1 MLGAWRIA
9 ATPTLL
15 RPTRIGKIMI
25 LLNACFFS
33 GCLNFWV
40 ALLKLSKHI
49 LTFVNKLVTMNR
61 SMILLNVHKS
71 NILSAKGF

>member
-25 LLNACFFS
+25 LLNACFFQA
-33 GCLNFWV
+33 
-40 ALLKLSKHI
+40 ALIFGWHC
-49 LTFVNKLVTMNR
+49 
-61 SMILLNVHKS
+61 
-71 NILSAKGF
+71 

>member
-1 MLGAWRIA
+1 MAYRRHTHSSSPHAYWQNHDFVERV
-9 ATPTLL
+9 
-15 RPTRIGKIMI
+15 
-25 LLNACFFS
+25 FFS
-33 GCLNFWV
+33 GRLNFWV
-40 ALLKLSKHI
+40 VLLKLSKHI